1 MWKGSIVWGVL
12 SRQWDRVVQARVRSA
27 WICRLEDRKRLNR
40 LERSDYL
47 RRSEISLEYTQ
58 RWINVRSWVTLILLG
73 VPNARWGDVT
83 RREIPTEH
91 NHFRNEVHFYT
102 VVKHFSD
109 PPQRGGVIQPH
120 VRENKEV
127 EVGKLLFDPN
137 YISRLD
143 DCRLSA
149 VRTHQMEDCVR
160 LPVVSS
166 PPSLGSLCDRKWIWT

>member
-1 MWKGSIVWGVL
+1 MNVEGIDRRGSTVL
-12 SRQWDRVVQARVRSA
+12 TVGSNGPGTSTKYVDLLIRGYEAIKSPRAVKLSAAQRRQPQIHPTLVHWSR
-27 WICRLEDRKRLNR
+27 I
-40 LERSDYL
+40 
-47 RRSEISLEYTQ
+47 
-58 RWINVRSWVTLILLG
+58 TLILLG

-143 DCRLSA
+143 DCRLST
-149 VRTHQMEDCVR
+149 VKTHQMEDCVR
-160 LPVVSS
+160 LPAVSS